1 MVNSLAMRHSK
12 EEEEEERNIEF
23 TLERFFG
30 LNNNRELLYP
40 K

>member
-12 EEEEEERNIEF
+12 EEEERNIEF

-30 LNNNRELLYP
+30 LNNNHELLYP